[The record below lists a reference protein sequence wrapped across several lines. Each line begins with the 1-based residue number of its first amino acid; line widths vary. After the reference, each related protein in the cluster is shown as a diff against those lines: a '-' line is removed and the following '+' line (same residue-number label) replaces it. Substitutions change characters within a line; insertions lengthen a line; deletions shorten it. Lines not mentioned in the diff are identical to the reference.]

1 MAAIRLRPTSVVARM
16 ARRLVL
22 LSVAAALL
30 LAAACGDG
38 EADGEDASP
47 AASTTG
53 TVQVAKTGSLGD
65 VLVDEDGMTLY
76 LFTKDSDGASAC
88 AGDCATT
95 WPPLRVS
102 SGEATAGAGLDA
114 AKLGT
119 IERADGAPQV
129 TFAGKP
135 LYRYAPD
142 KQAGDVTGQ
151 GVGGVWF
158 AVRPDGTQASAT
170 NGASSNTP
178 SY

>member
-1 MAAIRLRPTSVVARM
+1 MARR
-16 ARRLVL
+16 RRLVL
-22 LSVAAALL
+22 VLAPVAAALL

-38 EADGEDASP
+38 DADGGEDASP

-65 VLVDEDGMTLY
+65 VLVDEGGMTLY

-88 AGDCATT
+88 AGACATT

-119 IERADGAPQV
+119 IERADGPPQV
-129 TFAGKP
+129 TFTGRP

-142 KQAGDVTGQ
+142 KKPGDVTGQ

-170 NGASSNTP
+170 TGASYNTP